1 MNAAQGGGGRGYSN
15 FFRIRRL
22 GPGIYRSPQKISG
35 ISSTPKKYLKF
46 EQSKKISQ
54 FCTLTLKKPLNYIE
68 MTLKLAQFRG
78 DPPKIS
84 TKSSYPPKIF
94 IFSEN
99 PKNIEIRNFE
109 PKKMD
114 RAYVCME
121 ISEYPPPPPGGMQSL
136 TKQTDHYAREC
147 EFGILKKKK
156 KNIVC

>member
-1 MNAAQGGGGRGYSN
+1 
-15 FFRIRRL
+15 
-22 GPGIYRSPQKISG
+22 
-35 ISSTPKKYLKF
+35 
-46 EQSKKISQ
+46 
-54 FCTLTLKKPLNYIE
+54 

-121 ISEYPPPPPGGMQSL
+121 ISEYPPPPPRGNAVSYETDRSL
-136 TKQTDHYAREC
+136 RQGVRIWNFE
-147 EFGILKKKK
+147 EEKKKHSVL
-156 KNIVC
+156 ILLG

>member
-1 MNAAQGGGGRGYSN
+1 MNAAQGGGGYSN

-22 GPGIYRSPQKISG
+22 EPGIYRSPQKISG

-121 ISEYPPPPPGGMQSL
+121 ISEYPPPPPPPGNAVSYETDRSL
-136 TKQTDHYAREC
+136 RQGVRIWNFE
-147 EFGILKKKK
+147 EEK